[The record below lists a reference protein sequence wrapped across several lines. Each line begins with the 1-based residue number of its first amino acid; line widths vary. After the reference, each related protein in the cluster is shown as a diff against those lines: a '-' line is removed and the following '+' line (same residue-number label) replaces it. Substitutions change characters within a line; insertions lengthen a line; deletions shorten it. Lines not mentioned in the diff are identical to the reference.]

1 MSAADF
7 CVSSSYSLEED
18 EGSPHHDECTWYVGD
33 IKRTQ
38 AEEML
43 RGKCDGTFLIRES
56 QSQKGSYACSVV
68 WVSFVLASVQNVCA
82 ICVLK
87 GTICKIFT
95 VLMQRNV
102 SSTAEFIYVENNRCE
117 TVSPSLCQTIGHKPN

>member
-1 MSAADF
+1 MG
-7 CVSSSYSLEED
+7 ED

-56 QSQKGSYACSVV
+56 QSQKGSFACSVV
-68 WVSFVLASVQNVCA
+68 WVLIPQDFVDFQKPSVRRTAHGIRASV
-82 ICVLK
+82 
-87 GTICKIFT
+87 F
-95 VLMQRNV
+95 
-102 SSTAEFIYVENNRCE
+102 
-117 TVSPSLCQTIGHKPN
+117 

>member
-1 MSAADF
+1 MPENTYSVCLSVF
-7 CVSSSYSLEED
+7 CTVSSSYSLEED

-43 RGKCDGTFLIRES
+43 RGKCDGTFLIRDS

-68 WVSFVLASVQNVCA
+68 
-82 ICVLK
+82 
-87 GTICKIFT
+87 
-95 VLMQRNV
+95 
-102 SSTAEFIYVENNRCE
+102 
-117 TVSPSLCQTIGHKPN
+117 

>member
-1 MSAADF
+1 MIVCISWRHIQCLLNCI

-68 WVSFVLASVQNVCA
+68 
-82 ICVLK
+82 
-87 GTICKIFT
+87 
-95 VLMQRNV
+95 
-102 SSTAEFIYVENNRCE
+102 
-117 TVSPSLCQTIGHKPN
+117 